1 MELRTSSNSGHEGMG
16 EAPLVVYRAT
26 NIKVLFLS
34 CYKNASSSLFVWLAG
49 LELRSSSG
57 VNNGDFGVPLSR
69 GEAAECLDRDE
80 ISRHCL
86 DEYVNRY
93 SDHFIFGISRNP
105 YHRIA
110 SAYRNKINRLVKQ
123 TMPGVYAKALI
134 RQIME
139 GPNSWLDNRSA
150 IRHMGQMVSF
160 GDFLQKLASVGLGI
174 DGHYQQQAVLMR
186 PDLLPVAKFFK
197 LENLG
202 ETLVQAMGDHLSG
215 HMYGSGLA
223 VEGIPVQ
230 NSMGSSLDY
239 RDFYD
244 DELLALVENLYA
256 PDFQLFG
263 YIKGDF

>member
-1 MELRTSSNSGHEGMG
+1 MG
-16 EAPLVVYRAT
+16 EAPLVAYRAT
-26 NIKVLFLS
+26 NIKVLFLP
-34 CYKNASSSLFVWLAG
+34 CYKNASSSMLVWLAG
-49 LELRSSSG
+49 LELRSSLYVG
-57 VNNGDFGVPLSR
+57 KDNLEVPLSR
-69 GEAAECLDRDE
+69 SKAAAWLERDE
-80 ISRHCL
+80 ISLRSL
-86 DEYVNRY
+86 DGYVNRY
-93 SDHFIFGISRNP
+93 SDYFIFGISRNP
-105 YHRIA
+105 YHRIV

-123 TMPGVYAKALI
+123 AMPGIYAIALI

-197 LENLG
+197 LESLG
-202 ETLVQAMGDHLSG
+202 GALVQAMGDHMSR
-215 HMYGSGLA
+215 HTYDSAQA
-223 VEGIPVQ
+223 VEAIPVQ
-230 NSMGSSLDY
+230 NSMGISLGY

-244 DELLALVENLYA
+244 DELIALVEELYA
-256 PDFQLFG
+256 PDFQSFG